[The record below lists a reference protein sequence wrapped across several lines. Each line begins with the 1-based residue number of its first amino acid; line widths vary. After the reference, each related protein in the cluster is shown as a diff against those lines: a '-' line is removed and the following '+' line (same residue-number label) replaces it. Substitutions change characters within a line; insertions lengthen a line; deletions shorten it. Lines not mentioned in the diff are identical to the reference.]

1 MQVGASAPNKI
12 LDIPQGLSRTQFNDL
27 SQAVRAKAKDLGLGD
42 DIFVQGSRA
51 GGTAKSTS
59 DIDLAIRVSPE
70 KFDDFLHNQSKL
82 SNVNP
87 GTAKE
92 RTLLHA
98 IETGKIQSGE
108 ARLSALRK
116 QLEQSLN
123 MEVDLSIIRAGGKFD
138 NGPQLPLP
146 IIE

>member
-1 MQVGASAPNKI
+1 
-12 LDIPQGLSRTQFNDL
+12 LDIPQGLSRAQFNDL
-27 SQAVRAKAKDLGLGD
+27 SQVVRTKANDLGLGD

-51 GGTAKSTS
+51 GGTAKPTS

-70 KFDDFLHNQSKL
+70 KFDDFLNNQSKL

-98 IETGKIQSGE
+98 VETGKIQSGE
-108 ARLSALRK
+108 AGLSALRK
-116 QLEQSLN
+116 QLERDLN
-123 MEVDLSIIRAGGKFD
+123 MEVDISIIRAGGKFD

>member
-1 MQVGASAPNKI
+1 VSS
-12 LDIPQGLSRTQFNDL
+12 LF
-27 SQAVRAKAKDLGLGD
+27 
-42 DIFVQGSRA
+42 
-51 GGTAKSTS
+51 
-59 DIDLAIRVSPE
+59 SPE

-82 SNVNP
+82 SSVNP